1 MQKTF
6 LLIRFDKFPREEV
19 TKTLIKFSIE
29 NDKPQFI
36 ATPST
41 MITIF
46 KSNFQHKEIYMELA
60 KITPPVAF
68 FLVDVTDQD
77 FAINLPEDITYP
89 LMEYLG
95 KKKINKAEYDSLENK
110 TEKELNQMLQ
120 EAIESENYELCS
132 KIQSIINTKTN

>member
-1 MQKTF
+1 
-6 LLIRFDKFPREEV
+6 
-19 TKTLIKFSIE
+19 
-29 NDKPQFI
+29 
-36 ATPST
+36 
-41 MITIF
+41 ITIF